1 MEESTEIQLLK
12 EFKQQITLFFDQLID
27 LLPNSSELIL
37 GRIFVTDQSNIEDV
51 MKIFVLKFLPLK
63 EYIISRDFAFF
74 LENNSIFE
82 NIDNNKVK
90 RFKKIWRTIDNE
102 DRNAIWNWII
112 LFINFAERYQ
122 RINISN

>member
-90 RFKKIWRTIDNE
+90 KFKKIWRTIDNE

>member
-51 MKIFVLKFLPLK
+51 MKIFVFKFLPLK
-63 EYIISRDFAFF
+63 EHIISRDFAFF

-90 RFKKIWRTIDNE
+90 KFKKIWRTIDNE

>member
-51 MKIFVLKFLPLK
+51 MKIFVFKFLPLK
-63 EYIISRDFAFF
+63 EHIISRDFAFF

-82 NIDNNKVK
+82 NIDNNTQNFMVTSAQCL
-90 RFKKIWRTIDNE
+90 KKYGE
-102 DRNAIWNWII
+102 
-112 LFINFAERYQ
+112 Q
-122 RINISN
+122 